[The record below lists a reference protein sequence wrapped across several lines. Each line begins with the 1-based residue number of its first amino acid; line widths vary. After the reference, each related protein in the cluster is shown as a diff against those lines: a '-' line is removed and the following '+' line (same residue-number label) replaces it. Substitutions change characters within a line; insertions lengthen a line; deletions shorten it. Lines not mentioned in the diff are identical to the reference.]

1 MDIFD
6 YGIGIIILILIMVI
20 VVEFFVVWTVSSY
33 LATYLGATGIV
44 WWCIS
49 IVAFMVING
58 LLGVLGRVV

>member
-6 YGIGIIILILIMVI
+6 YGIGIIILILVMVI

-49 IVAFMVING
+49 IVVFMVIIDI
-58 LLGVLGRVV
+58 VIVIV